1 MPSSPLK
8 NSIEEDDGIDWRN
21 QTQHSAKQ
29 IYFRH
34 GHLIGTDHKRSCV
47 VRMSESEAHVK
58 LWVGNLD
65 SKLTEYQLLKICER
79 FGEVSSFDF
88 LYTITDTGKRYP
100 RGYAFVTYTTA
111 SSAEA
116 ATKALNGQKVLGRQ
130 VAVRPANPRSE
141 PVKTPAR
148 PIPPAL
154 RAGTG
159 DKLSK
164 EQKAMKIKALEAKLA
179 KMESKGKED
188 EFKISA
194 VVPSSSSSHKR
205 KPYSR

>member
-1 MPSSPLK
+1 
-8 NSIEEDDGIDWRN
+8 
-21 QTQHSAKQ
+21 
-29 IYFRH
+29 
-34 GHLIGTDHKRSCV
+34 
-47 VRMSESEAHVK
+47 MSETEAHVK

-88 LYTITDTGKRYP
+88 LYTITDSGKRYP
-100 RGYAFVTYTTA
+100 RGYAFVTYTTGT
-111 SSAEA
+111 SAED
-116 ATKALNGQKVLGRQ
+116 ATKALNGVKVLSREL
-130 VAVRPANPRSE
+130 VVRLANPKTD
-141 PVKTPAR
+141 PVKTPVR

-164 EQKAMKIKALEAKLA
+164 EQKALKIKALESKLA
-179 KMESKGKED
+179 RMERKGEE
-188 EFKISA
+188 EFKISV
-194 VVPSSSSSHKR
+194 VVPSSSSSHGRK

>member
-1 MPSSPLK
+1 
-8 NSIEEDDGIDWRN
+8 
-21 QTQHSAKQ
+21 
-29 IYFRH
+29 
-34 GHLIGTDHKRSCV
+34 
-47 VRMSESEAHVK
+47 MSETEAHVK
-58 LWVGNLD
+58 LWIGNLD

-88 LYTITDTGKRYP
+88 LYTITDTGKRHP

-111 SSAEA
+111 TSAEA
-116 ATKALNGQKVLGRQ
+116 ATKALNGVKVLSRDL
-130 VAVRPANPRSE
+130 VVRPANPKTD
-141 PVKTPAR
+141 PVKTPVR

-164 EQKAMKIKALEAKLA
+164 EQKALKIKALEAKLA
-179 KMESKGKED
+179 KMEKKGEEE
-188 EFKISA
+188 EFRISV
-194 VVPSSSSSHKR
+194 VVPSSSSSHRRK

>member
-1 MPSSPLK
+1 
-8 NSIEEDDGIDWRN
+8 
-21 QTQHSAKQ
+21 
-29 IYFRH
+29 
-34 GHLIGTDHKRSCV
+34 
-47 VRMSESEAHVK
+47 MSETEAHVK
-58 LWVGNLD
+58 LWIGNLD

-88 LYTITDTGKRYP
+88 LYTITDTGKRHP

-111 SSAEA
+111 TSAEA
-116 ATKALNGQKVLGRQ
+116 ATKALNGVKVLSREL
-130 VAVRPANPRSE
+130 VVRPANPKTD
-141 PVKTPAR
+141 PVKTPVR

-164 EQKAMKIKALEAKLA
+164 EQKALKIKALEAKLA
-179 KMESKGKED
+179 KMEKKGEEE
-188 EFKISA
+188 EFRISV
-194 VVPSSSSSHKR
+194 VVPSSSSSHRRK

>member
-1 MPSSPLK
+1 
-8 NSIEEDDGIDWRN
+8 
-21 QTQHSAKQ
+21 
-29 IYFRH
+29 
-34 GHLIGTDHKRSCV
+34 
-47 VRMSESEAHVK
+47 MSETEAHVK
-58 LWVGNLD
+58 LWIGNLD

-88 LYTITDTGKRYP
+88 LYTITDTGKRHP

-111 SSAEA
+111 TSAEA
-116 ATKALNGQKVLGRQ
+116 ATKALNGVKVLSREL
-130 VAVRPANPRSE
+130 VVRPANPKTD
-141 PVKTPAR
+141 PVKTPVR

-164 EQKAMKIKALEAKLA
+164 EQKALKIKALEAKLA
-179 KMESKGKED
+179 KMEKKGEEE
-188 EFKISA
+188 EFRISV
-194 VVPSSSSSHKR
+194 VVPSSSSSHGRK

>member
-1 MPSSPLK
+1 MT
-8 NSIEEDDGIDWRN
+8 E
-21 QTQHSAKQ
+21 T
-29 IYFRH
+29 
-34 GHLIGTDHKRSCV
+34 
-47 VRMSESEAHVK
+47 EAHIK
-58 LWVGNLD
+58 LWIGNLD

-100 RGYAFVTYTTA
+100 RGYAFVTYSTA
-111 SSAEA
+111 TSAEA
-116 ATKALNGQKVLGRQ
+116 ATKALNGLKVLNREL
-130 VAVRPANPRSE
+130 VVRPANPKTD
-141 PVKTPAR
+141 PVVKTPAR

-179 KMESKGKED
+179 RMEKKGEEEE
-188 EFKISA
+188 EFRISA
-194 VVPSSSSSHKR
+194 VVPSSSSCHGRK

>member
-1 MPSSPLK
+1 
-8 NSIEEDDGIDWRN
+8 
-21 QTQHSAKQ
+21 
-29 IYFRH
+29 
-34 GHLIGTDHKRSCV
+34 
-47 VRMSESEAHVK
+47 MSETEAHVK

-111 SSAEA
+111 TSAED
-116 ATKALNGQKVLGRQ
+116 ATKALNGVKVLSREL
-130 VAVRPANPRSE
+130 VVRPANPKTD
-141 PVKTPAR
+141 PVKTPVR

-164 EQKAMKIKALEAKLA
+164 EQKALKIKALEAKLA
-179 KMESKGKED
+179 GMERRGEEEE
-188 EFKISA
+188 EFKISV
-194 VVPSSSSSHKR
+194 VVPSSSSSHGRK

>member
-1 MPSSPLK
+1 MT
-8 NSIEEDDGIDWRN
+8 E
-21 QTQHSAKQ
+21 T
-29 IYFRH
+29 
-34 GHLIGTDHKRSCV
+34 
-47 VRMSESEAHVK
+47 EAHIK
-58 LWVGNLD
+58 LWIGNLD

-100 RGYAFVTYTTA
+100 RGYAFVTYSTA
-111 SSAEA
+111 TSAEA
-116 ATKALNGQKVLGRQ
+116 ATKALNGVKVLSREL
-130 VAVRPANPRSE
+130 VVRPANPKTD
-141 PVKTPAR
+141 PVKNPAR

-179 KMESKGKED
+179 RMEKKGEQE

-194 VVPSSSSSHKR
+194 VVPSASSSHGRK